1 MGQVILAIL
10 EALLDLFLVGTG
22 RWLSSLFGRKQKNGV
37 DKTLMMLLGMAFWA
51 AVGLGLYS
59 VFR

>member
-1 MGQVILAIL
+1 MGQVILVIL
-10 EALLDLFLVGTG
+10 ETLLDLFLVGG
-22 RWLSSLFGRKQKNGV
+22 RWLFSLFGRKQKGGV

>member
-1 MGQVILAIL
+1 MTAQGHTEKNNEV
-10 EALLDLFLVGTG
+10 EALKAIG
-22 RWLSSLFGRKQKNGV
+22 GV

-51 AVGLGLYS
+51 ALGLGLYS